1 MLSFCRSCNSSN
13 LELFT
18 MREKFPLYIWPL
30 PRNKSTRLEDI
41 HLYLCVDCGYMQL
54 QNMDDNTIS
63 DIYGDKAYNIESPEQ
78 NKNRYK
84 ILTADDNNK
93 FENTSTLE
101 IGGGRNTFVGML
113 PDSSKKWVADFNI
126 DEGVKNLVDGSY
138 IGDFIAMEIEQSKF
152 DYVFMYHTLEHFND
166 PSAALKKSKSILK
179 SSGKLIIEVPNF
191 EYEVKTRP
199 YYTVFH
205 MHISLFTK
213 ISLLSMLRRHGFDCM
228 NLYRNDD
235 VLLGEFNLPDKS
247 FNKNH
252 KNHSVRILNDLEK
265 NIRRGFEDL
274 SDIFKKIK
282 AEKIAIFGAGGSAT
296 LFLHNFP
303 FIMEQI
309 SFAIDNDQKKLGQF
323 LCNGKIPIISPDKI
337 EEQKIEY
344 IIVLDSSHIDFLK
357 YKKAKFI
364 NIGKLYDM

>member
-18 MREKFPLYIWPL
+18 IREKFPLYIWPL

-235 VLLGEFNLPDKS
+235 VLLGEFNLPNKS

-309 SFAIDNDQKKLGQF
+309 SFAIDSDQKKLGQF

-337 EEQKIEY
+337 EEQEIEY
-344 IIVLDSSHIDFLK
+344 IIVLDSSHIEFLN
-357 YKKAKFI
+357 YKKVKFI
-364 NIGKLYDM
+364 NIGKLYDI